1 MFDKSSTWK
10 RYSNPKPK
18 VVRVHLGHVPELDTD
33 DRVERIGLRVA
44 ILVAVVFHLGIFL
57 VQMPD
62 LISSPDWVSSKQQV
76 YVIQQ
81 VQFNPPAPAVEQ
93 QIPKPTEKRRLVPI
107 PDPTPDEPEPIPVEE
122 IEFVEPDF
130 DLAEMAI
137 GLGIPDVPATDQI
150 AGIGSEALPVGG
162 DVLPPVKLY
171 APSPPYTEDA
181 RKGRVQ
187 GIVILEA
194 IIDAMGQVD
203 RVKVLKGLPFGLT
216 ESAVEAAAAW
226 TFEPATKNGVPVP
239 VLFNL
244 TIRFA
249 LQ

>member
-33 DRVERIGLRVA
+33 DRVEKTVFRIA
-44 ILVAVVFHLGIFL
+44 ILIAVVLHIGFFL
-57 VQMPD
+57 VQMPE
-62 LISSPDWVSSKQQV
+62 LISSPDWVSSKQKV
-76 YVIQQ
+76 YVVQQ
-81 VQFNPPAPAVEQ
+81 VQFKPPATAVEQ
-93 QIPKPTEKRRLVPI
+93 LKPKPQEKRRLVPV
-107 PDPTPDEPEPIPVEE
+107 PDPTPDEPEPIPIEE

-137 GLGIPDVPATDQI
+137 GLGIPDAPAGDRL
-150 AGIGSEALPVGG
+150 AASGPDALPVGG
-162 DVLPPVKLY
+162 DVLPPVKVY

-194 IIDAMGQVD
+194 IIDVMGRVD
-203 RVKVLKGLPFGLT
+203 RVEVLKGLPFGLT

-226 TFEPATKNGVPVP
+226 TFEPATRNGVPVP
-239 VLFNL
+239 VFFNL
-244 TIRFA
+244 TIRFS

>member
-1 MFDKSSTWK
+1 MFDKSTTWA
-10 RYSNPKPK
+10 RYSSPKPR

-33 DRVERIGLRVA
+33 DRSEKSAFRIA
-44 ILVAVVFHLGIFL
+44 ILVAVVLHLGFFL
-57 VQMPD
+57 VQLPE
-62 LISSPDWVSSKQQV
+62 LIASPEWTASKQQV

-81 VQFNPPAPAVEQ
+81 VQFKPPAPAAEPQ
-93 QIPKPTEKRRLVPI
+93 KPKTKEKRRMVPI

-137 GLGIPDVPATDQI
+137 GLGIPDAPPSDQI
-150 AGIGSEALPVGG
+150 AGLVAALPVGG
-162 DVLPPVKLY
+162 NVSPPVRIFS
-171 APSPPYTEDA
+171 PSPPYTEDA

-194 IIDAMGQVD
+194 IIDAMGNVSK
-203 RVKVLKGLPFGLT
+203 VEVLKGLPMGLT
-216 ESAVEAAAAW
+216 ESAVAAAAAW
-226 TFEPATKNGVPVP
+226 TFEPATRNGVAVP
-239 VLFNL
+239 VFFNL
-244 TIRFA
+244 TIRFS

>member
-33 DRVERIGLRVA
+33 ERSEKTGLRVA
-44 ILVAVVFHLGIFL
+44 ILVAVVLHVGFFL
-57 VQMPD
+57 LQMPE
-62 LISSPDWVSSKQQV
+62 LIAAPEWASSKQQV

-81 VQFNPPAPAVEQ
+81 VQFKPPPAVAEPMKPQ
-93 QIPKPTEKRRLVPI
+93 PKEKRRMVPI
-107 PDPTPDEPEPIPVEE
+107 PDPTPDEPEPIPLEE
-122 IEFVEPDF
+122 IEFVEPQI
-130 DLAEMAI
+130 DLTDLAI
-137 GLGIPDVPATDQI
+137 GLGIPEAPGDRMTA
-150 AGIGSEALPVGG
+150 AGPEALPVGG
-162 DVLPPVKLY
+162 DVLPPVKVY

-194 IIDAMGQVD
+194 IIDAMGKVD
-203 RVKVLKGLPFGLT
+203 QVKVLKGLPMGLT
-216 ESAVEAAAAW
+216 ESAVEAARVW
-226 TFEPATKNGVPVP
+226 TFEPATKNGRPVP
-239 VLFNL
+239 VFFNL
-244 TIRFA
+244 TIRFS

>member
-18 VVRVHLGHVPELDTD
+18 VVRIHLGHVPDLETD
-33 DRVERIGLRVA
+33 DQGDRKSLRIA
-44 ILVAVVFHLGIFL
+44 ILAAVVLHVGFFL
-57 VQMPD
+57 LQMPE
-62 LISSPDWVSSKQQV
+62 LVARPDWVSQKQQA

-81 VQFNPPAPAVEQ
+81 VQFKPPAAAVEQ
-93 QIPKPTEKRRLVPI
+93 QKPKPKEKRRMVPI
-107 PDPTPDEPEPIPVEE
+107 PDPTPDEPEPIPIEE

-130 DLAEMAI
+130 DLAELAI
-137 GLGIPDVPATDQI
+137 GLGIPEAPGDQLAS
-150 AGIGSEALPVGG
+150 AGPSALPVGG
-162 DVLPPVKLY
+162 DVLPPVKVY

-181 RKGRVQ
+181 RKGRIQ

-194 IIDAMGQVD
+194 IIDAMGKVD
-203 RVKVLKGLPFGLT
+203 KVKVLKGLPMGLT

-226 TFEPATKNGVPVP
+226 TFEPATKNGRPVP
-239 VLFNL
+239 VFFNL
-244 TIRFA
+244 TIRFS